1 MTQKAL
7 NHLCYMVTMGICTLF
22 CLFLTVSLLTYD
34 AADPPS
40 TEVWPLSPVCHNVCG
55 LAGAY
60 TAHWMYGV
68 FGMGTWFILASM
80 LLGYILL
87 LLDCPV
93 RNPYF
98 RFSVWCFALAS
109 FCGVWYLAAPDFL
122 PYLMIGS
129 GGVVGKCSAETLAV
143 IGKPVSIVLLSLIA
157 ILGSLY
163 CILGVDYVP
172 KTPFREHVRSFVSG
186 VATLWRLLRGKDE
199 FSADGTVTVPNIDS
213 LAENQTPLNGTPSS
227 SPVGFQT
234 GMQTGSSTSSMTAE
248 QMTAAQLAAVQ
259 TLVNPTNETHAS
271 EFPLIHTP
279 AGGQAAADDGMTG
292 ETAPSGTPL
301 GTTGAVSDD
310 ASSDSANSDST
321 SANGKAGG
329 ATEASETSGKSG
341 KSAKGSKSKPE
352 EIPIHLPASGKPAEG
367 GVSTAS
373 EALVSADLQETPTEA
388 EYVYPSLDLLDKSPD
403 FNYDEF
409 KEVAAKR
416 AKELEEI
423 VASFGFK
430 ITVREIQLGPVIAQY
445 QVEMQAGLRVAKIAN
460 LSDDLAVKLG
470 VPNVRV
476 VYPLLGK
483 QNLVGIEIP
492 NVKKQ
497 LVRMREVIEELD
509 GTYSKCQIPIFL
521 GRDVAGN
528 PLMTDLASLPHLL
541 IAGRTGTGKS
551 VCLNSIITSILM
563 TRSPSDVRMLMVD
576 PKMVELSQYKT
587 IPHLMHPVVTDMK
600 KAEAILAWAVEKME
614 DRYQWL
620 ARVGVRSID
629 SYNKLSFESKCR
641 RLADQA
647 DITRDMIPQHM
658 PYIVIVVDE
667 MADMIMTSPKEVET
681 HIIRLAQKSRAVGIH
696 LILAT
701 QKPIVTV
708 ITGLI
713 KSNLPARIAFQVSSK
728 TDSRVVLDENGAE
741 RLLGH
746 GDMLF
751 LLPNTN
757 TLVRAQGTY
766 LSDDEITRITDSIS
780 TGETNFEEE
789 IENAMNGQKETSIT
803 EMAKR
808 DELYISAID
817 VIVREGRGSITLI
830 QRALGIGYGR
840 AARLIDYMETDG
852 IVGKFAGYNRPREV
866 LITPEQ
872 WEAMQAG
879 EDWQELPPPQAA
891 EETSENEEDWEYDEE
906 NPDEEESLEGYRDTA
921 EWEDQPQDD
930 DSEPPFDPDA
940 PED

>member
-7 NHLCYMVTMGICTLF
+7 NHLCYMVTMGIFTLF
-22 CLFLTVSLLTYD
+22 CLFVTVSLLTYD
-34 AADPPS
+34 ASDPPS
-40 TEVWPLSPVCHNVCG
+40 TEVWPLLPICHNACG
-55 LAGAY
+55 LAGSY

-68 FGMGTWFILASM
+68 FGMGTWFILVSM

-93 RNPYF
+93 RAPYF
-98 RFSVWCFALAS
+98 RFSVWCIALAS
-109 FCGVWYLAAPDFL
+109 FCGVWYLATPNFL
-122 PYLMIGS
+122 PYVMIGS
-129 GGVVGKCSAETLAV
+129 GGVVGKCSAEALAV
-143 IGKPVSIVLLSLIA
+143 IGKPVSIVLLCLIA
-157 ILGSLY
+157 ISGSLY
-163 CILGVDYVP
+163 CVLGVDYVP
-172 KTPFREHVRSFVSG
+172 KTPFREHVRSFASG

-199 FSADGTVTVPNIDS
+199 FSSSDTVSIPNIDS
-213 LAENQTPLNGTPSS
+213 LAENQPILNGASALSQVGFPVDSPLAQ
-227 SPVGFQT
+227 SPVI
-234 GMQTGSSTSSMTAE
+234 STSET
-248 QMTAAQLAAVQ
+248 
-259 TLVNPTNETHAS
+259 PTS
-271 EFPLIHTP
+271 EVPLIHTP
-279 AGGQAAADDGMTG
+279 SGVLVNAAGGMTG
-292 ETAPSGTPL
+292 ETVPAGVPVS
-301 GTTGAVSDD
+301 TTST
-310 ASSDSANSDST
+310 SSDSASADST
-321 SANGKAGG
+321 SANGKAGETSD
-329 ATEASETSGKSG
+329 APETSGKASNSG
-341 KSAKGSKSKPE
+341 KSTKGSKSKPG
-352 EIPIHLPASGKPAEG
+352 EIPIHFPVSGKPAEG
-367 GVSTAS
+367 GASTAS

-388 EYVYPSLDLLDKSPD
+388 EYVYPSLDLLDESPE
-403 FNYDEF
+403 FNYNEF
-409 KEVAAKR
+409 REVATKR

-641 RLADQA
+641 RLADHA

-891 EETSENEEDWEYDEE
+891 EGEEDETSENEEDWEYGEE
-906 NPDEEESLEGYRDTA
+906 NPDEEDSLESYRDTA

-930 DSEPPFDPDA
+930 DSEPQFDPDA

>member
-1 MTQKAL
+1 MTQKVL
-7 NHLCYMVTMGICTLF
+7 NHLCYMVTMGIWTVF

-40 TEVWPLSPVCHNVCG
+40 SEVWPLSPVCHNVGG
-55 LAGAY
+55 LAGAHVAY
-60 TAHWMYGV
+60 WVYEA
-68 FGMGTWFILASM
+68 FGMGMWFILVSM
-80 LLGYILL
+80 LLAYILL

-93 RNPYF
+93 RTPYR
-98 RFSVWCFALAS
+98 RFSVWCIALAS
-109 FCGVWYLAAPDFL
+109 FCGACYLTNPDAL
-122 PYLMIGS
+122 PYVMIGS
-129 GGVVGKCSAETLAV
+129 GGVVGKCSAEALAV
-143 IGKPVSIVLLSLIA
+143 IGKPMSVVLFCIIV

-172 KTPFREHVRSFVSG
+172 KTPFREHVRLFVSG
-186 VATLWRLLRGKDE
+186 VVALWRRLCGKDE
-199 FSADGTVTVPNIDS
+199 FSSDGTVTIPNIDS
-213 LAENQTPLNGTPSS
+213 LAENQTPLNSTPSS
-227 SPVGFQT
+227 SPAGFQT
-234 GMQTGSSTSSMTAE
+234 ETQAGSSTSSMTAA
-248 QMTAAQLAAVQ
+248 QMTAAQLAAAQ
-259 TLVNPTNETHAS
+259 TLVNPTSETRAS

-279 AGGQAAADDGMTG
+279 AGGQAAAAGDMTG
-292 ETAPSGTPL
+292 ETASSRTPL
-301 GTTGAVSDD
+301 GTTD
-310 ASSDSANSDST
+310 AASDSASSDST
-321 SANGKAGG
+321 SANGKAG
-329 ATEASETSGKSG
+329 ATTEASETSGKSG

-373 EALVSADLQETPTEA
+373 EALVSADLKETPTEA

-641 RLADQA
+641 RLADHA

-879 EDWQELPPPQAA
+879 EDWQELPPPQA
-891 EETSENEEDWEYDEE
+891 EEGEEDETSENEEDWEYSEE
-906 NPDEEESLEGYRDTA
+906 SPDEEDSLEGYRDTA